1 MCLAIPAEVVELL
14 ADGHARVDAGGV
26 QKNISVAMV
35 EDLRVGDYVL
45 VHVGHALS
53 KIDAEEAQ
61 KTLAL
66 FKEMQASEEYDP
78 SSNSGSDFR

>member
-26 QKNISVAMV
+26 QKNISVALI
-35 EDLRVGDYVL
+35 EELKIGDYVL

-53 KIDAEEAQ
+53 KIDAEEAR

-66 FKEMQASEEYDP
+66 FKEMLAAENHDANSD
-78 SSNSGSDFR
+78 SGSDFA